1 MAAFGSADVSA
12 ERLPKGFTRRA
23 SGSLRVQIRMD
34 GHLERRH
41 FPLLADTAA
50 DRRRQLADAE
60 AWASE
65 TRRRI
70 VGGAHVSHHEAEH
83 TTLATCLQRYE
94 REGLIGDP
102 ANVAKELPRIAVLL
116 KDPIARKT
124 LAQLRKTDIVALRD
138 RLLHAGWLRKVES
151 RAKRV
156 EREDRTDA
164 GRRRCAEIRALPS
177 MAAKARETEGPPD
190 RSLLEDEVARISTR
204 EGIKFPARTTI
215 ANVVQLVTR
224 ALKHASQTIDGVP
237 DLTGVPMPKGSPGR
251 DRRILDEELR
261 LLIDHAD
268 VRLSLIIR
276 FAIATA
282 LRRERLLTCRTSH
295 IRAIGKARFA
305 IVFPRATAVRK
316 KRTGIIPV
324 TKEIRGMIDEALRI
338 QGVVSLESA
347 PDMPLFD
354 LALEA
359 FESQWKRLVAATGI
373 EDLTF
378 HDTRHEATSR
388 LFERGLSTAE
398 VMSIT
403 GHSTQEMVD
412 RYSHYSAALVLEKLE
427 RGSDAAGLLAEIGFL
442 ISQFQAAGGDIS
454 EVHALSR

>member
-1 MAAFGSADVSA
+1 MVGD
-12 ERLPKGFTRRA
+12 
-23 SGSLRVQIRMD
+23 
-34 GHLERRH
+34 
-41 FPLLADTAA
+41 LAK
-50 DRRRQLADAE
+50 
-60 AWASE
+60 
-65 TRRRI
+65 
-70 VGGAHVSHHEAEH
+70 
-83 TTLATCLQRYE
+83 
-94 REGLIGDP
+94 
-102 ANVAKELPRIAVLL
+102 VAKELPRIATLL
-116 KDPIARKT
+116 KDPIAKKT

-138 RLLHAGWLRKVES
+138 RLLHAGWLRKVE
-151 RAKRV
+151 RKAKRV
-156 EREDRTDA
+156 EREDKTDV
-164 GRRRCAEIRALPS
+164 GRCRCVEIRALPS
-177 MAAKARETEGPPD
+177 MAAKAREIESSPD
-190 RSLLEDEVARISTR
+190 RFQLDDEVARISTR
-204 EGIKFPARTTI
+204 EGIEFPARTTI

-251 DRRILDEELR
+251 DRRILDEELS
-261 LLIDHAD
+261 LLLEHAD

-276 FAIATA
+276 FAIGTA

-295 IRAIGKARFA
+295 IRDIGKAKFA

-324 TKEIRGMIDEALRI
+324 TKKIRGMIDEALRI
-338 QGVVSLESA
+338 QGVDSLESA

-359 FESQWKRLVAATGI
+359 FESQWKRLIVATGI

-388 LFERGLSTAE
+388 LFERGLTTAE

-427 RGSDAAGLLAEIGFL
+427 RGSDTAGLLAEIGFL
-442 ISQFQAAGGDIS
+442 ISQFQAAGGDVS
-454 EVHALSR
+454 QVHALLRC